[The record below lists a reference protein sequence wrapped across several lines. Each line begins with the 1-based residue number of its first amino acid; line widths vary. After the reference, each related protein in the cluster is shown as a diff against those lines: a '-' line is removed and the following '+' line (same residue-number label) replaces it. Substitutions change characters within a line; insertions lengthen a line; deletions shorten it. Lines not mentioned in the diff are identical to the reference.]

1 MQLLNG
7 IYDAALL
14 LYALSLLFIFS
25 DCLRRN
31 PGGKRLGTGL
41 LVVVGLLQSAGLA
54 IRFSQEGGLPIFT
67 PYDFLFW
74 FSFIIVLTSLA
85 VAYTRGGEF
94 TILLL
99 SGAGF
104 SVFLLN
110 RVWLTAADH
119 GLESWSAVHGW
130 LAMHIILANLSFG
143 ALTLGAVFA
152 IMYLFL
158 HSKLKSKKWD
168 DRVRRL
174 PSLETMDKY
183 SYTSILAGVPLLGV
197 SLVLAGISIIAE
209 ERMPLLFQDPKV
221 LTTFIGLGIYIAYI
235 FLKRSGRR
243 SGTAM
248 ARWAISGYAFI
259 ILNFL
264 LNSWSEFHGWGGE

>member
-25 DCLRRN
+25 DCLKRN

-41 LVVVGLLQSAGLA
+41 LAVTGLLQLAGLA
-54 IRFSQEGGLPIFT
+54 VRFSQEGGLPIFT

-85 VAYTRGGEF
+85 LAFTRGGEF
-94 TILLL
+94 TILLI

-119 GLESWSAVHGW
+119 GLESWRAVHGW

-143 ALTLGAVFA
+143 ALTLGTAFA

-158 HSKLKSKKWD
+158 HTKLKSKKWD
-168 DRVRRL
+168 DRIRRL

-183 SYTSILAGVPLLGV
+183 SYTAILAGVPLLIV
-197 SLVLAGISIIAE
+197 SLVLAAMSIIAE
-209 ERMPLLFQDPKV
+209 GRTPLFQDSKV
-221 LTTFIGLGIYIAYI
+221 LTTMVGLGVYIAYI
-235 FLKRSGRR
+235 LLKRSGRR
-243 SGTAM
+243 SGTVM

-264 LNSWSEFHGWGGE
+264 LNSLSDFHGWSGR

>member
-7 IYDAALL
+7 IYDTALL

-31 PGGKRLGTGL
+31 PGGKRIGTGFL
-41 LVVVGLLQSAGLA
+41 AVVGVLQSGGLA
-54 IRFSQEGGLPIFT
+54 VRFSQERGLPIFT

-74 FSFIIVLTSLA
+74 FSFSIVLTSLA

-119 GLESWSAVHGW
+119 SLESWSAVHGW

-143 ALTLGAVFA
+143 ALTLGTVFA

-158 HSKLKSKKWD
+158 HTKLKNKKWD
-168 DRVRRL
+168 DRIRRL

-183 SYTSILAGVPLLGV
+183 SYSAILAGVPLLII
-197 SLVLAGISIIAE
+197 SLLLAATSIIAE
-209 ERMPLLFQDPKV
+209 GRTPLFQDTKV
-221 LTTFIGLGIYIAYI
+221 LTTLLGLGVYVIYIV
-235 FLKRSGRR
+235 LKRSGRR
-243 SGTAM
+243 SGTIM

-264 LNSWSEFHGWGGE
+264 LNSLSEFHGWGGR

>member
-7 IYDAALL
+7 IYDTALL

-41 LVVVGLLQSAGLA
+41 LAVVGLLQAGGLA
-54 IRFSQEGGLPIFT
+54 VRFSQEGGLPVFT

-74 FSFIIVLTSLA
+74 FSFSVVLTSLA

-110 RVWLTAADH
+110 RVWLTAGDH

-143 ALTLGAVFA
+143 ALTLGTVFA

-158 HSKLKSKKWD
+158 HTKLKNKKWD
-168 DRVRRL
+168 DRIRRL
-174 PSLETMDKY
+174 PSLETMDRY
-183 SYTSILAGVPLLGV
+183 SYSAILAGVPLLIV
-197 SLVLAGISIIAE
+197 SLVLAALSIIAE
-209 ERMPLLFQDPKV
+209 DRIPLFQDSKV
-221 LTTFIGLGIYIAYI
+221 LTTLVGLGVYIAYI
-235 FLKRSGRR
+235 VLKRSGRR
-243 SGTAM
+243 SGISM
-248 ARWAISGYAFI
+248 ARWAISGYVFI

-264 LNSWSEFHGWGGE
+264 LNSLSEFHGWGTR

>member
-7 IYDAALL
+7 IYDTALL
-14 LYALSLLFIFS
+14 LYALSLLFVFS
-25 DCLRRN
+25 DCLKRN

-41 LVVVGLLQSAGLA
+41 LVFVGLLQSSGLA
-54 IRFSQEGGLPIFT
+54 IRFSQENGLPIFT

-85 VAYTRGGEF
+85 IAYTRGGEF

-99 SGAGF
+99 SMAGF

-110 RVWLTAADH
+110 RVWLTAEDH
-119 GLESWSAVHGW
+119 TLQSWSAVHGW
-130 LAMHIILANLSFG
+130 LAMHIILANLSFA
-143 ALTLGAVFA
+143 ALTLGTVFA

-158 HSKLKSKKWD
+158 HTRLKHKKWD
-168 DRVRRL
+168 DRIRRL

-183 SYTSILAGVPLLGV
+183 SYTAILAGVPLLLA
-197 SLVLAGISIIAE
+197 SLVLAGMSIIAE
-209 ERMPLLFQDPKV
+209 GRTPLFQDSKV
-221 LTTFIGLGIYIAYI
+221 LTTLIGLAVYIAYI
-235 FLKRSGRR
+235 FLKRSARR
-243 SGTAM
+243 SGTSM
-248 ARWAISGYAFI
+248 ARWAIAGYGFI

-264 LNSWSEFHGWGGE
+264 LNSWSEFHGWGG

>member
-14 LYALSLLFIFS
+14 LYALSLLFVFS

-41 LVVVGLLQSAGLA
+41 LVVVGILQAAGLA
-54 IRFSQEGGLPIFT
+54 IRFSQERGLPIFT

-94 TILLL
+94 IILLL
-99 SGAGF
+99 SMAGF

-110 RVWLTAADH
+110 RVWLTAVDH
-119 GLESWSAVHGW
+119 TLQSWSAVHGW
-130 LAMHIILANLSFG
+130 LALHIILANLSFG
-143 ALTLGAVFA
+143 ALTLGTVFA

-158 HSKLKSKKWD
+158 HTRLKHKKWD
-168 DRVRRL
+168 DRIRRL

-183 SYTSILAGVPLLGV
+183 SHTAILAGVPLLLA
-197 SLVLAGISIIAE
+197 SLVLAGMSIVAE
-209 ERMPLLFQDPKV
+209 GRTPLFMDSKV
-221 LTTFIGLGIYIAYI
+221 LTTLVGLAVYITYL
-235 FLKRSGRR
+235 FLKRSARR
-243 SGTAM
+243 SGTSM
-248 ARWAISGYAFI
+248 ARWAIAGYGFI

-264 LNSWSEFHGWGGE
+264 LNSWSEFHGWGG

>member
-7 IYDAALL
+7 IYDTALL

-31 PGGKRLGTGL
+31 PGGKRIGTGL
-41 LVVVGLLQSAGLA
+41 LAVVGVLQSGGLA
-54 IRFSQEGGLPIFT
+54 VRFSQERGLPIFT

-74 FSFIIVLTSLA
+74 FSFSIVVTSLA

-119 GLESWSAVHGW
+119 SLESWSAVHGW

-143 ALTLGAVFA
+143 ALTLGTVFA

-158 HSKLKSKKWD
+158 HTKLKNKKWD
-168 DRVRRL
+168 DRIRRL

-183 SYTSILAGVPLLGV
+183 SYSAILAGVPLLII
-197 SLVLAGISIIAE
+197 SLLLAATSIIAE
-209 ERMPLLFQDPKV
+209 GRTPLFQDSKV
-221 LTTFIGLGIYIAYI
+221 LTTLLGLGVYVIYIV
-235 FLKRSGRR
+235 LKRSGRR
-243 SGTAM
+243 SGTIM

-264 LNSWSEFHGWGGE
+264 LNSLSEFHGWGGR

>member
-1 MQLLNG
+1 M
-7 IYDAALL
+7 
-14 LYALSLLFIFS
+14 
-25 DCLRRN
+25 
-31 PGGKRLGTGL
+31 
-41 LVVVGLLQSAGLA
+41 
-54 IRFSQEGGLPIFT
+54 
-67 PYDFLFW
+67 
-74 FSFIIVLTSLA
+74 LTSLA

-183 SYTSILAGVPLLGV
+183 SYTSILAGVPLLSV
-197 SLVLAGISIIAE
+197 SLVLAGMSIIAE
-209 ERMPLLFQDPKV
+209 GRTPLFQDPKV
-221 LTTFIGLGIYIAYI
+221 LTTLVGLGIYITYI
-235 FLKRSGRR
+235 LMKRSGRR
-243 SGTAM
+243 SGTVM
-248 ARWAISGYAFI
+248 ARWAISGYGFI

-264 LNSWSEFHGWGGE
+264 LNSWSDFHGWGGK

>member
-25 DCLRRN
+25 DCLKRN

-41 LVVVGLLQSAGLA
+41 LAVTGLLQMAGLA
-54 IRFSQEGGLPIFT
+54 VRFSQEGGLPIFT

-74 FSFIIVLTSLA
+74 FSFLIVITSLA
-85 VAYTRGGEF
+85 IAYTRGGEF

-104 SVFLLN
+104 SVFMLN

-119 GLESWSAVHGW
+119 GLESWRAVHGW

-143 ALTLGAVFA
+143 ALTLGTVFA

-158 HSKLKSKKWD
+158 HRKLKNKKWD
-168 DRVRRL
+168 DRIRRL

-183 SYTSILAGVPLLGV
+183 SYTAILAGVPLMIV
-197 SLVLAGISIIAE
+197 SLVLAAMSIVAE
-209 ERMPLLFQDPKV
+209 GRTPLFQDSKV
-221 LTTFIGLGIYIAYI
+221 LTTMVGLGVYITYI
-235 FLKRSGRR
+235 LLKRSRRR

-264 LNSWSEFHGWGGE
+264 LNSLSDFHGWSGR

>member
-7 IYDAALL
+7 IYDTALL

-31 PGGKRLGTGL
+31 PGGKRIGTGL
-41 LVVVGLLQSAGLA
+41 LAVVGVLQSGGLA
-54 IRFSQEGGLPIFT
+54 VRFSQERGLPIFT

-74 FSFIIVLTSLA
+74 FSFSIVLTSLA

-119 GLESWSAVHGW
+119 SLESWSAVHGW

-143 ALTLGAVFA
+143 ALTLGTVFA

-158 HSKLKSKKWD
+158 HTKLKNKKWD
-168 DRVRRL
+168 DRIRRL

-183 SYTSILAGVPLLGV
+183 SYSAILAGVPLLII
-197 SLVLAGISIIAE
+197 SLLLAATSIIAE
-209 ERMPLLFQDPKV
+209 GRTPLFQDTKV
-221 LTTFIGLGIYIAYI
+221 LTTLLGLGVYVIYIV
-235 FLKRSGRR
+235 LKRSGRR
-243 SGTAM
+243 SGTIM

-264 LNSWSEFHGWGGE
+264 LNSLSEFHGWGGR

>member
-7 IYDAALL
+7 IYDTALL

-41 LVVVGLLQSAGLA
+41 LAVVGLLQAGGLA
-54 IRFSQEGGLPIFT
+54 VRFSQEGGLPVFT

-74 FSFIIVLTSLA
+74 FSFSVVLTSLA

-110 RVWLTAADH
+110 RVWLTAGDH

-143 ALTLGAVFA
+143 ALTLGTVFA

-158 HSKLKSKKWD
+158 HTKLKNKKWD
-168 DRVRRL
+168 DRIRRL
-174 PSLETMDKY
+174 PSLETMDRY
-183 SYTSILAGVPLLGV
+183 SYSAILAGVPLLIV
-197 SLVLAGISIIAE
+197 SLVLAAMSIIAE
-209 ERMPLLFQDPKV
+209 DRIPLFQDSKV
-221 LTTFIGLGIYIAYI
+221 LTTLVGLGVYIAYI
-235 FLKRSGRR
+235 VLKRSGRR
-243 SGTAM
+243 SGISM
-248 ARWAISGYAFI
+248 ARWAISGYVFI

-264 LNSWSEFHGWGGE
+264 LNSLSEFHGWGTR

>member
-7 IYDAALL
+7 IYDTALL

-31 PGGKRLGTGL
+31 PGGKRIGTGL
-41 LVVVGLLQSAGLA
+41 LAVVGILQSGGLA
-54 IRFSQEGGLPIFT
+54 VRFSQERGLPIFT
-67 PYDFLFW
+67 PFDFLFW
-74 FSFIIVLTSLA
+74 FSFSIVLTSLA

-119 GLESWSAVHGW
+119 SLESWSAVHGW

-143 ALTLGAVFA
+143 ALTLGTVFA

-158 HSKLKSKKWD
+158 HAKLKNKKWD
-168 DRVRRL
+168 DRIRRL

-183 SYTSILAGVPLLGV
+183 SYSAILAGVPLLIV
-197 SLVLAGISIIAE
+197 SLLLAATSIIAE
-209 ERMPLLFQDPKV
+209 GRTPLFQDSKV
-221 LTTFIGLGIYIAYI
+221 LTTLLGLGVYVIYIV
-235 FLKRSGRR
+235 LKRSGRR
-243 SGTAM
+243 SGTIM

-264 LNSWSEFHGWGGE
+264 LNSLSEFHGWGGR